1 MAKEIT
7 KKVDANKQLVKS
19 IVDLWYE
26 TQMGNI
32 HKCREKTLEFADL
45 MWSLYKEFNGEDFE

>member
-7 KKVDANKQLVKS
+7 VKE

-26 TQMGNI
+26 TQMGNM
-32 HKCREKTLEFADL
+32 HKCREKQFEFADV
-45 MWSLYKEFNGEDFE
+45 MWELYEGFYPEDK

>member
-1 MAKEIT
+1 MKKIT
-7 KKVDANKQLVKS
+7 KKTEINEVKK

-45 MWSLYKEFNGEDFE
+45 MWSLYKEFNGEDDE

>member
-1 MAKEIT
+1 MKKTIKE
-7 KKVDANKQLVKS
+7 

-32 HKCREKTLEFADL
+32 YKCREKQLEFSDL
-45 MWSLYKEFNGEDFE
+45 MWSLHEEYYGEDDGK

>member
-1 MAKEIT
+1 MEYNMIT
-7 KKVDANKQLVKS
+7 KKTEIDAVKR

-32 HKCREKTLEFADL
+32 HKCRKKTLEFADL
-45 MWSLYKEFNGEDFE
+45 MWSLYEDFYGEDNE